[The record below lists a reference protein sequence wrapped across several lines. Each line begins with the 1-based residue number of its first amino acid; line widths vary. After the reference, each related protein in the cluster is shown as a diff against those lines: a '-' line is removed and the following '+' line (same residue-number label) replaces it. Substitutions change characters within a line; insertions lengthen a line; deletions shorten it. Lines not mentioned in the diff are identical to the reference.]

1 MERKCIMKRAR
12 PAATVRRAGSLVV
25 RFMAL
30 TMLLA
35 ISPALAVTFPG
46 NAAAQEV
53 NNGREAG
60 AHEPAAIELTDHASP
75 QNDAQPSVAA
85 VCGKIEAEA
94 VLNGIPPGFFARL
107 IWKESRFD
115 HRALSPAGAQG
126 IAQFMPGTA
135 KLRGLADPWN
145 WELAL
150 QASARYLAELGEAY
164 GNLGLAAAAYNA
176 GEARVDAW
184 LLGRRYLPME
194 TEDYV
199 ADIAGQPAENFIDRN
214 LQTGLRELEAG
225 IPFQDAC
232 LKLPVMKTRT
242 AAMASIPRKPW
253 GVQIA
258 GNFRQPVA
266 VASARRLER
275 QLPVLKNYKMHVQQ
289 IRSPRGRRSFHAVR
303 IGADSRS
310 EANAICSKI
319 RSAGG
324 ACMVAK
330 N

>member
-1 MERKCIMKRAR
+1 MRSDAVSLEESGMKRKGFTTRAQ
-12 PAATVRRAGSLVV
+12 PAEFVRSALASMLLSFALLVMPAGDLYPGSL
-25 RFMAL
+25 R
-30 TMLLA
+30 
-35 ISPALAVTFPG
+35 AV
-46 NAAAQEV
+46 AQEV
-53 NNGREAG
+53 PAG
-60 AHEPAAIELTDHASP
+60 GDARKK
-75 QNDAQPSVAA
+75 DAQPSVAE
-85 VCGKIEAEA
+85 VCRKLESEAA
-94 VLNGIPPGFFARL
+94 LNGIPPGFFARL

-135 KLRGLADPWN
+135 KLRGLTDPWN

-150 QASARYLAELGEAY
+150 EASARYLAELGKTY

-176 GEARVDAW
+176 GEARVDSW
-184 LLGRRYLPME
+184 LIGRRYLPME

-199 ADIAGQPAENFIDRN
+199 ADIAGQPAENFADRDR
-214 LQTGLRELEAG
+214 QAGLRELEAG
-225 IPFQDAC
+225 VPFHDAC

-242 AAMASIPRKPW
+242 TAMASIPRKPW

-258 GNFRQPVA
+258 GNFRQSVA

-275 QLPVLKNYKMHVQQ
+275 QIPVLKNYKTHVQQ

-303 IGADSRS
+303 IGADSRR